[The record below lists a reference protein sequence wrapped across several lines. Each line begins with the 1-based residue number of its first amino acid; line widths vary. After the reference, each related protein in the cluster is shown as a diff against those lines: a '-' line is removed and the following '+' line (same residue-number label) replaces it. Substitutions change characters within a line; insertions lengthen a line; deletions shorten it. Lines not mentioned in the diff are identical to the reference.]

1 MPQGNPFYDYGI
13 TPGASI
19 ANPRNVES
27 LIRHPPTVNPDQL
40 VPSVNP
46 IAEYTLDGSVQYNG
60 MIIHV
65 WYWPVILIADFQ
77 TLMTWVYGGYTT
89 GSLSASI
96 KTRNDQESFSKYNCQ
111 AIRPL
116 IGQDYQRANKLYY
129 RDLRWQFRALVSYV

>member
-27 LIRHPPTVNPDQL
+27 LIRYPPTVNPDQL

-46 IAEYTLDGSVQYNG
+46 IAEYTLDGGVQNNG
-60 MIIHV
+60 IITHV
-65 WYWPVILIADFQ
+65 WYWPVILITDFQ

-89 GSLSASI
+89 NYLPVSI
-96 KTRNDQESFSKYNCQ
+96 KTRTDQEVFSKFNAI
-111 AIRPL
+111 AIRPV
-116 IGQDYQRANKLYY
+116 IGRDYQRANKLYY
-129 RDLRWQFRALVSYV
+129 RDLRWQFRVLVNYA